1 MSSVNSVSSTRIPGL
16 ATGMDTDQMIKDML
30 TGEQNKVDRAKQK
43 EQITKWQQENYREII
58 KNVKGLYDKYFSAT
72 SPDFILG
79 SKVFSTVMINSSNS
93 NVISAVA
100 GAGANKID
108 YKFKVDE
115 MAKPPSIETGS
126 MKIDKNKTMEEQGFV
141 PIDGK
146 SEITINGVNISISG
160 KDKITDVV
168 DKINKKFPNGEIKS
182 TYSEMT
188 GKFTV
193 EGNKTGKSQ
202 SINVQGDLF
211 NNLGMLTDTSISIVS
226 KKIDANKTLKEQ
238 GIEGEISINGNIVK
252 IDESDNISDLVNK
265 INSTDKGVKAELEE
279 GQLKITSNSNNGI
292 ELTGKAFEK
301 MGIDV
306 NNSEV
311 SITNLDKDK
320 PLLEQGITSPLKI
333 NGKEIKIDEK
343 DTASTLVDK
352 INKEIPGTSAS
363 IDELTGEIK
372 IQSKDV
378 LNFENFGVTAS
389 ISKPKTQAITTQAIQ
404 GSNNKVT
411 VYDKDGKTEL
421 NTIIEESNSFTID
434 NITYNVNGV
443 NPDGDLV
450 SMSSSEDT
458 KQTVEKLQAFINDY
472 NKMMDDIYKSVT
484 EKKNKDY
491 PPLTE
496 AQKEEMSEE
505 EIEKWEKKAKE
516 GMLKNDRELRNF
528 MEDIKKVIFEPIGDL
543 GVTLRDIGIKSD
555 DDYNKPGQ
563 IHLDVDKFTK
573 ALKED
578 GDLVYKATTGA
589 FGKIKYVTYKYAGSS
604 GSIFVK
610 KAGMEK
616 TSSAVNNLF
625 SEQLKR
631 QEAQIKNLTRKMK
644 EKESDL
650 YKKFA
655 RLEANMNKLNSQM
668 SYLSSSMGM

>member
-589 FGKIKYVTYKYAGSS
+589 FGKIKDVTYKYAGSS

>member
-43 EQITKWQQENYREII
+43 EQITKWQQESYREII

-72 SPDFILG
+72 SSDFILG

-115 MAKPPSIETGS
+115 MAKPPRIETGS
-126 MKIDKNKTMEEQGFV
+126 IKIDKNKTMEEQGFV
-141 PIDGK
+141 PVDGK

-160 KDKITDVV
+160 KEKITDVV
-168 DKINKKFPNGEIKS
+168 DKINKKFPNGEIKA

-188 GKFTV
+188 GKFTI
-193 EGNKTGKSQ
+193 EGNKTGRSQ

-211 NNLGMLTDTSISIVS
+211 NKLGMLTDASISILS
-226 KKIDANKTLKEQ
+226 KKIDTNKTLKEQ
-238 GIEGEISINGNIVK
+238 SIEGEISINGNIVK
-252 IDESDNISDLVNK
+252 IDGSDNISDLVNK
-265 INSTDKGVKAELEE
+265 INSTDKGVKAELED

-378 LNFENFGVTAS
+378 LNFENFGGTAS

-421 NTIIEESNSFTID
+421 NTITEESNLFTID
-434 NITYNVNGV
+434 NITYNVNGI
-443 NPDGDLV
+443 NPDSDLV

-458 KQTVEKLQAFINDY
+458 KQTVEKLQSFINDY

-563 IHLDVDKFTK
+563 LHLDVDKFTK

-589 FGKIKYVTYKYAGSS
+589 FGKIKDVTYKYAGSS

>member
-79 SKVFSTVMINSSNS
+79 SKVFSTVMINSSNG

-168 DKINKKFPNGEIKS
+168 DKINKKFPNGEIKA

-211 NNLGMLTDTSISIVS
+211 NNLGMLKDTSISIVS

-378 LNFENFGVTAS
+378 LNFENFGGTAS

-589 FGKIKYVTYKYAGSS
+589 FGKIKDVTYKYAGSS

>member
-79 SKVFSTVMINSSNS
+79 SKVFSTVMINSSNG

-168 DKINKKFPNGEIKS
+168 DKINKKFPNGEIKA

-211 NNLGMLTDTSISIVS
+211 NNLGMLKDTSISIVS

-301 MGIDV
+301 KGIDV

-311 SITNLDKDK
+311 SISNLDKDK

-378 LNFENFGVTAS
+378 LNFENFGGTAS

-589 FGKIKYVTYKYAGSS
+589 FGKIKDVTYKYAGSS

>member
-168 DKINKKFPNGEIKS
+168 DKINKKFPNGEIKA

-343 DTASTLVDK
+343 DTTSTLVDK

-434 NITYNVNGV
+434 NITYNVNGI

-458 KQTVEKLQAFINDY
+458 KQTVEKLQEFINDY

-589 FGKIKYVTYKYAGSS
+589 FGKIKDVTYKYAGSS

>member
-1 MSSVNSVSSTRIPGL
+1 MSSVKSVSSTRIPGL

-30 TGEQNKVDRAKQK
+30 TGEQNKVDKAKQK
-43 EQITKWQQENYREII
+43 EQITKWQQESYREII

-108 YKFKVDE
+108 YKFKVEE
-115 MAKPPSIETGS
+115 MAKPPRIETS
-126 MKIDKNKTMEEQGFV
+126 SIKIDKNKTMEEQGFISV
-141 PIDGK
+141 DGK
-146 SEITINGVNISISG
+146 SEITINGVSISMSG

-168 DKINKKFPNGEIKS
+168 DKINKKFPNGEIKA

-211 NNLGMLTDTSISIVS
+211 NKLGMLTDTSISIAS
-226 KKIDANKTLKEQ
+226 KKIDINKTLKEQ
-238 GIEGEISINGNIVK
+238 GIEGEISINGNVVK
-252 IDESDNISDLVNK
+252 IDEGDNISDLVNK
-265 INSTDKGVKAELEE
+265 INSTDKGVKAKLED
-279 GQLKITSNSNNGI
+279 GQLKIISNSNKGI

-311 SITNLDKDK
+311 YITNLDKDK

-343 DTASTLVDK
+343 DTVSSLVDK
-352 INKEIPGTSAS
+352 INKEIPGTSATL
-363 IDELTGEIK
+363 DEATGEIK

-378 LNFENFGVTAS
+378 LSFENFGGTAS

-411 VYDKDGKTEL
+411 VYDKDGKTAL
-421 NTIIEESNSFTID
+421 NTITEESNSFTID
-434 NITYNVNGV
+434 NITYNVNGI

-458 KQTVEKLQAFINDY
+458 KQTVEKLQVFINDY
-472 NKMMDDIYKSVT
+472 NKMMDDIYKNVT
-484 EKKNKDY
+484 EKKNRDY
-491 PPLTE
+491 PPLTD

-516 GMLKNDRELRNF
+516 GMLKNDRELRSF
-528 MEDIKKVIFEPIGDL
+528 MEDMKKAIFEPIGDL
-543 GVTLRDIGIKSD
+543 GVTLSDIGIKSD

-563 IHLDVDKFTK
+563 LNLDIDKFTK

-589 FGKIKYVTYKYAGSS
+589 FGKIKDVTYKYAGSS
-604 GSIFVK
+604 GSVFVK

-668 SYLSSSMGM
+668 AYLTNSMGM